1 MKKQHENII
10 PDDDGSRRLIGLS
23 LGACFMFFLILSRLW
38 YLQVIDTENLL
49 DQSESNRLRF
59 VPVAAPRGAI
69 VDRNGK
75 VLVSNTPSFSVAVIP
90 QDVKN
95 KEQLVANL
103 SKYLN
108 IDPADI
114 LDKWTKGQGR
124 AKYYPLVVASG
135 ISRDQMEFLEENRL
149 ALSGVNIEMKPVRA
163 YNYGDLAAH
172 LLGYLGEVS
181 EDELNSD
188 RYKDYNAGDYTGK
201 SGIEK
206 SWESYLHGTDG
217 GRQIE
222 VDARGRFLRT
232 VEESDPATGNTVV
245 LTIDLEMQKAVED
258 ALGGRAGAAVAMDV
272 NTGEILAFA
281 SSPNFDPAL
290 FTGRI
295 PKDKWKEYLEDERH
309 PLENKALKGMYPPGS
324 TFKIVTAIAGLET
337 GLINEHSSVECP
349 GYYRFGNSTFKC
361 WDKKGHGHVELR
373 KALRESCDVYF
384 YKLAER
390 LGVDRI
396 AEYAK
401 RLGLG
406 APLGIGLD
414 NEKGGV
420 IPTQAWKLK
429 RFGKKWFQGETLS
442 VGIGQG
448 YVLTTPVQLASMI
461 STVANEGTVY
471 QPHLVKKVVDQDGRV
486 LKEFQPQV
494 LSRAGLKPETY
505 RLVKEGLFAVVNE
518 PHGTGGMARL
528 SEVKVAGKT
537 GSSQV
542 VKLRAGKG
550 EIPYKYR
557 DHALFVA
564 FAPYEK
570 PEIAVA
576 VIVEH
581 GEHGGSAAAPIAG
594 RMLKAYFEQKGVIK
608 KPVARPP
615 KEGGEGDAAEGAA
628 PGATGTAAGSTPAP
642 GAAKP
647 AAAAPAAPQEK
658 PGD

>member
-1 MKKQHENII
+1 MKPQQNIL

-23 LGACFMFFLILSRLW
+23 VGAVVMFFLILSRLW
-38 YLQVIDTENLL
+38 YLQVIDTDNLL

-95 KEQLVANL
+95 KELLVDNL
-103 SKYLN
+103 SRYLSLDRKE
-108 IDPADI
+108 IV
-114 LDKWTKGQGR
+114 DKWTKGQGR

-163 YNYGDLAAH
+163 YSNGMLAAH
-172 LLGYLGEVS
+172 LLGYLGELS
-181 EDELNSD
+181 EDDLNSD
-188 RYKDYNAGDYTGK
+188 RYKDYNPGDYTGK

-206 SWESYLHGTDG
+206 SWEEYLHGTDG

-232 VEESDPATGNTVV
+232 VDESSSSTGHTVM
-245 LTIDLEMQKAVED
+245 LTIDLDMQKAAEQ
-258 ALGGRAGAAVAMDV
+258 ALGDRAGAAVAMDV

-281 SSPNFDPAL
+281 SSPNFDPEL
-290 FTGRI
+290 FTGRM
-295 PKDKWKEYLEDERH
+295 PPDKWKEYLEDKRH

-324 TFKIVTAIAGLET
+324 TFKIITAIAGLEQ
-337 GLINEHSSVECP
+337 GVVDEHSAVDCP
-349 GYYRFGNSTFKC
+349 GYYKFGNSTFKC
-361 WDKKGHGHVELR
+361 WDKRGHGHVELR

-390 LGVDRI
+390 LGVNRI
-396 AEYAK
+396 AAYAK
-401 RLGLG
+401 RFGLG
-406 APLGIGLD
+406 APLGVGLD

-420 IPTQAWKLK
+420 IPTEQWKLK
-429 RFGKKWFQGETLS
+429 RFGKKWYSGETLS

-461 STVANEGTVY
+461 ATVANEGTVY
-471 QPHLVKKVVDQDGRV
+471 QPHLVRRIVDSEGRT

-494 LSRAGLKPETY
+494 ISRTGIKPRTFK
-505 RLVKEGLFAVVNE
+505 LVKDGLFAVVNE
-518 PHGTGGMARL
+518 PHGTGAMARL
-528 SEVKVAGKT
+528 SEVTVAGKT

-542 VKLRAGKG
+542 VKLRDSKG
-550 EIPYKYR
+550 GVPYQFR

-564 FAPYEK
+564 FAPYDK

-581 GEHGGSAAAPIAG
+581 GEHGASAAAPVAG
-594 RMLKAYFEQKGVIK
+594 SVLRAYFEGKGVIK
-608 KPVARPP
+608 RPVPRAPSEE
-615 KEGGEGDAAEGAA
+615 KKAGEGGDG
-628 PGATGTAAGSTPAP
+628 
-642 GAAKP
+642 
-647 AAAAPAAPQEK
+647 APAGEATE
-658 PGD
+658 

>member
-1 MKKQHENII
+1 MKPQQNII
-10 PDDDGSRRLIGLS
+10 PDDDGGGRRIIWLS
-23 LGACFMFFLILSRLW
+23 FAAFFLFFLILSRLW
-38 YLQVIDTENLL
+38 YLQVIDADNLL

-69 VDRNGK
+69 LDRNGR

-90 QDVKN
+90 QDVKD
-95 KEQLVANL
+95 KEVLIDNL
-103 SKYLN
+103 ARYLN
-108 IDPADI
+108 
-114 LDKWTKGQGR
+114 LDRKEIEEKWNKGQGR
-124 AKYYPLVVASG
+124 AKYYPLVVASN

-163 YNYGDLAAH
+163 YTYGTLASH

-181 EDELNSD
+181 EEELGMD
-188 RYKDYNAGDYTGK
+188 RYLDYNAGDYTGK
-201 SGIEK
+201 SGIERN
-206 SWESYLHGTDG
+206 WEDFLHGIDG

-232 VEESDPATGNTVV
+232 VEETNSSVGNTVV
-245 LTIDLEMQKAVED
+245 LTIDLDLQRAAED
-258 ALGGRAGAAVAMDV
+258 AFGDMAGAAVAMDV
-272 NTGEILAFA
+272 NNGEILAFA
-281 SSPNFDPAL
+281 SNPDFDPAL
-290 FTGRI
+290 FMGRM
-295 PKDKWKEYLEDERH
+295 PPDKWKAYLEDRRH

-324 TFKIVTAIAGLET
+324 TFKIITAIAGLEE
-337 GLINEHSSVECP
+337 GLIDEHSSVECP
-349 GYYRFGNSTFKC
+349 GYYKFGNSTFKC
-361 WDKKGHGHVELR
+361 WDKRGHGHVELR

-396 AEYAK
+396 AAYAK
-401 RLGLG
+401 RFGLG
-406 APLGIGLD
+406 APLGVGLD

-420 IPTQAWKLK
+420 IPTQDWKLK

-448 YVLTTPVQLASMI
+448 YVLTTPLQLASMI
-461 STVANEGTVY
+461 ATVANEGTVF
-471 QPHLVKKVVDQDGRV
+471 QPHLVKRVVDSDGKA
-486 LKEFQPQV
+486 LKEFPPQV
-494 LSRAGLKPETY
+494 TGKTGLKPQTY
-505 RLVKEGLFAVVNE
+505 RLIKEGLFAVVNE

-528 SEVKVAGKT
+528 YEVKVAGKT

-542 VKLRAGKG
+542 VKLRDSKG
-550 EIPYKYR
+550 DVPYQFR

-581 GEHGGSAAAPIAG
+581 GEHGGSAAAPIAAKL
-594 RMLKAYFEQKGVIK
+594 LKAYFESKGVIK
-608 KPVARPP
+608 KPVP
-615 KEGGEGDAAEGAA
+615 
-628 PGATGTAAGSTPAP
+628 
-642 GAAKP
+642 KP
-647 AAAAPAAPQEK
+647 AAASEDAAGAGAQTGAAGTGATGADGAAAGAAGSAGASAAGAAPAE
-658 PGD
+658 

>member
-1 MKKQHENII
+1 MKPQQNIL
-10 PDDDGSRRLIGLS
+10 PDDDGSRRIIGLS
-23 LGACFMFFLILSRLW
+23 LGAFVLFFLVLSRLW
-38 YLQVIDTENLL
+38 YLQMIDTDNLM

-69 VDRNGK
+69 LDRNGK

-95 KEQLVANL
+95 KDQLIDNL
-103 SKYLN
+103 SRYLN
-108 IDPADI
+108 LNRKEIE
-114 LDKWTKGQGR
+114 DKWNKGQGR

-163 YNYGDLAAH
+163 YSNGLLGAH
-172 LLGYLGEVS
+172 LLGYLAEIS
-181 EDELNSD
+181 ESELASD
-188 RYKDYNAGDYTGK
+188 HYKEYNAGDYTGK

-206 SWESYLHGTDG
+206 SWEDFLHGTDG

-232 VEESDPATGNTVV
+232 VEESGSSVGNTVM
-245 LTIDLEMQKAVED
+245 LTIDLDMQKVAEQ
-258 ALGGRAGAAVAMDV
+258 ALGERAGAAVAMDV

-281 SSPNFDPAL
+281 SSPSFDPAL
-290 FTGRI
+290 FTGRM
-295 PKDKWKEYLEDERH
+295 PPEKWKEYLEDQRH

-324 TFKIVTAIAGLET
+324 TFKIITAIAGLEE
-337 GLINEHSSVECP
+337 GVVDQHSAVDCP
-349 GYYRFGNSTFKC
+349 GYYKFGNSTFKC
-361 WDKKGHGHVELR
+361 WDKKGHGHVELK

-384 YKLAER
+384 YKLSER

-396 AEYAK
+396 ADYA
-401 RLGLG
+401 RRFGLG

-420 IPTQAWKLK
+420 IPSQEWKQK
-429 RFGKKWFQGETLS
+429 RYGKKWFQGETLS

-461 STVANEGTVY
+461 ATVANEGTVY
-471 QPHLVKKVVDQDGRV
+471 QPHLVKRIVDSEGKS
-486 LKEFQPQV
+486 LKEFPPV
-494 LSRAGLKPETY
+494 ITRKTGIKPETFK
-505 RLVKEGLFAVVNE
+505 LVKEGLFAVVNE
-518 PHGTGGMARL
+518 PHGTGGLARL

-537 GSSQV
+537 GSAQV
-542 VKLRAGKG
+542 VKLRDSKG
-550 EIPYKYR
+550 QVPYQFR

-564 FAPYEK
+564 FAPYDK

-581 GEHGGSAAAPIAG
+581 AEHGGSAAAPVAG
-594 RMLKAYFEQKGVIK
+594 KILRAYFESKGVIK
-608 KPVARPP
+608 KPTPQQPAPAEETGTDGAEASDDG
-615 KEGGEGDAAEGAA
+615 EGGD
-628 PGATGTAAGSTPAP
+628 
-642 GAAKP
+642 
-647 AAAAPAAPQEK
+647 
-658 PGD
+658 